1 MKNFIVLSTLLI
13 SSSAFAATQGTL
25 LLKGHV
31 SKKVS
36 IVVAAE
42 AVASAIDLET
52 NQSNLKVAT
61 VTEKSNSNAG
71 YTVAIKS
78 ANLGKLKRSG
88 GSETFN
94 YSLTYAGAA
103 VNLSAAAG
111 QTFTDSSVG
120 PVTNTKDLAI
130 SYAGIDAVTMAV
142 GDYED
147 LLTLD
152 IAAI

>member
-42 AVASAIDLET
+42 AVASALDLET

-61 VTEKSNSNAG
+61 VTEKSNSNVG

-88 GSETFN
+88 GNEIFN
-94 YSLTYAGAA
+94 YSLTYAGAT

-120 PVTNTKDLAI
+120 PVTNTKDLVI
-130 SYAGIDAVTMAV
+130 SYTGVEAVTMAV